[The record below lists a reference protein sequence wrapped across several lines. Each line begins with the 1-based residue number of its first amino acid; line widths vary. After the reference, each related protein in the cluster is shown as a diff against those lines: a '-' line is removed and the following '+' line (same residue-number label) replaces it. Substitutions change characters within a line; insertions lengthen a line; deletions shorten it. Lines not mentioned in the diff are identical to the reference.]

1 MEIRSQISVLS
12 VGPGEDGWVEQAG
25 DLVKK
30 GRPVRWP
37 LSAWMAGLSAERNAD
52 GHRLQCLARALVRV
66 ALFVIALRKRLALV
80 DGDAARDHPPLIG
93 NGLRDPIADETLAGL
108 VFSGHAIAASSGL
121 GLVMLVA
128 IPVGLAGLLPYE
140 RLRRRVLGNRSA
152 R

>member
-1 MEIRSQISVLS
+1 
-12 VGPGEDGWVEQAG
+12 
-25 DLVKK
+25 
-30 GRPVRWP
+30 
-37 LSAWMAGLSAERNAD
+37 MAGLSAERNAD

-80 DGDAARDHPPLIG
+80 DGDAARDHPPLVG

-121 GLVMLVA
+121 GLIMLVA

-140 RLRRRVLGNRSA
+140 RLRRCVLGNLQHRPSLTPPP
-152 R
+152 RK